1 MKIIALTPAHVGPA
15 EIRRRQARYDSF
27 SSTDCPVVV
36 LDQPDEPGVPR
47 SFDTPDLIRSADR
60 CVVARAR
67 GLTLEPG
74 DVLMPDCILDTALET
89 VRSGIPGHA
98 LGILEITVSTLT
110 GLGLR
115 FGAVARNQA
124 VADALTRRIQDYHPG
139 DLFVGTRILALPT
152 EAVADAATWGAALR
166 RHVDELAAQGAECV
180 INGCSAVDV
189 DSRGIPV
196 IDPARLAVRI
206 VSTAAAAGLPLPP
219 LPAGGDR
226 GGPAGAPR
234 QPESHSRH
242 PEVGPWER

>member
-36 LDQPDEPGVPR
+36 LDQPDEPDVPR
-47 SFDTPDLIRSADR
+47 SFDTPDLIRSAAR
-60 CVVARAR
+60 CVVARAW

-124 VADALTRRIQDYHPG
+124 VADALTRRIRDYHPG

-152 EAVADAATWGAALR
+152 EAVADATTWGTALR
-166 RHVDELAAQGAECV
+166 RHVDELAAQGAQCV

-189 DSRGIPV
+189 NDDSRSIPV
-196 IDPARLAVRI
+196 IDPTRLAVRI
-206 VSTAAAAGLPLPP
+206 VSTAAATGLPLPP

-226 GGPAGAPR
+226 DGSVG
-234 QPESHSRH
+234 H
-242 PEVGPWER
+242 PDSPNHAADTRR